1 MATISNN
8 YTGNGSTT
16 NYSFTFE
23 YLEQSEVKVTLDGAN
38 TTAFTFANAT
48 TLSFT
53 TAPAN
58 GVDIL
63 IYRDTNV
70 DVVKATFF
78 PGSAIKAEDLNENF
92 KQNNYAVQ
100 ELVAK
105 VWDTET
111 ETIHSNETWVSND
124 LQVSTTAAQDSRFPA
139 LVQTATPTGT
149 NYATGKL
156 WFQNDSDKT
165 LSIWN
170 GSAWLSVVSGG
181 TFTNQPKV
189 VYVDA
194 TAGDDNADGH
204 RISTPNQTIKAA
216 NNLREIGVQIVI
228 GPVFYK
234 SLEYLDEV
242 ENMIFVSLTNKNVNL
257 PKNIISAGVNATSQ
271 LNTIKKFIDMNGI
284 KKTIF
289 LTPELNYEV
298 EIKKAIK
305 DSKIKIFK
313 HHLYD
318 TEPTKLTAQIEKI
331 TNYKIRKQNLLDEI
345 KRVENSEL
353 IDKEQ
358 QLEKLKK
365 RYTIGNVNFDSV
377 IISDFDE
384 SLKSVITS
392 LLYTDVSPKS
402 KLIITFNQWFDESL
416 LKEKTIQPIYYPSI
430 NRTNLKNFEKIFFN
444 EFKEY
449 PNYLSLL
456 SYDLVGLLY
465 YLSLD
470 NELKNIDKIF
480 KKKNSF
486 KGKIGIFNIKDNKI
500 NHKLNFYQV
509 NNGKLIEI
517 F

>member
-1 MATISNN
+1 MKNLFKLFLLVIFSFLFFIFHSAAEEEKIKIGLLVPLSGENSKLGHQIIQATKMALNDIDNN
-8 YTGNGSTT
+8 QI
-16 NYSFTFE
+16 E
-23 YLEQSEVKVTLDGAN
+23 
-38 TTAFTFANAT
+38 
-48 TLSFT
+48 
-53 TAPAN
+53 
-58 GVDIL
+58 
-63 IYRDTNV
+63 IYPKDT
-70 DVVKATFF
+70 
-78 PGSAIKAEDLNENF
+78 S
-92 KQNNYAVQ
+92 
-100 ELVAK
+100 
-105 VWDTET
+105 
-111 ETIHSNETWVSND
+111 
-124 LQVSTTAAQDSRFPA
+124 
-139 LVQTATPTGT
+139 
-149 NYATGKL
+149 
-156 WFQNDSDKT
+156 SD
-165 LSIWN
+165 
-170 GSAWLSVVSGG
+170 
-181 TFTNQPKV
+181 
-189 VYVDA
+189 
-194 TAGDDNADGH
+194 
-204 RISTPNQTIKAA
+204 PNQT
-216 NNLREIGVQIVI
+216 LRSALELEKIGINIVI
-228 GPVFYK
+228 GPIFYNN
-234 SLEYLDEV
+234 LIYLNEV
-242 ENMIFVSLTNKNVNL
+242 KNITFLSLTNKTLDLPNNV
-257 PKNIISAGVNATSQ
+257 ISSGINSTSQ
-271 LNTIKKFIDMNGI
+271 LNTIKKFV
-284 KKTIF
+284 K
-289 LTPELNYEV
+289 LN
-298 EIKKAIK
+298 EIKKPIFLIPNSNYDLEIKRGIK

-377 IISDFDE
+377 VISDFDE

-392 LLYTDVSPKS
+392 LLYTDVSPKN
-402 KLIITFNQWFDESL
+402 KFIITFNQWFDESL

-509 NNGKLIEI
+509 NEKELKKI